1 MALVASRCKSE
12 ELPEKNTFIDY
23 PPTPMADV
31 RETPVKTAPAALFLR
46 LAKKFSNPE
55 TMSREKNIE
64 ESEIACSSSK
74 KLGSQ
79 QPPLE
84 EFDALECIDDSDCG
98 SSTNYPTEVPTT
110 PPPTEEAIFFHIL
123 PSIGSADHADGSCN
137 PCAWYWKPQG
147 CQNGTS
153 CTRCHLC
160 PKGELKVRR
169 KMKERHL
176 RAHTKVGTE
185 IKNGTICDLESI
197 SLSANVADGA
207 EKFGDIAQSVLQERA
222 PVSKPADKDKDSVS
236 LASLWEDQSPEQSES
251 PPKICVKNT
260 FIQVSKFAP
269 EPPTNSAPAALITQR
284 FRLKLKAIEG
294 EAVASDVS
302 QPIAPTQNTFDD
314 DASTATSRQ
323 KQIEENDKSSIEH
336 PEGAS
341 AEEAETY
348 NSYEA
353 HALGRCIPCAYLWH
367 KRDGCRL
374 GDACKFCH
382 RCDKGEIKK
391 RKRERIQQMKEVGE
405 YVPRFFQTHAR

>member
-1 MALVASRCKSE
+1 
-12 ELPEKNTFIDY
+12 
-23 PPTPMADV
+23 MADV

-64 ESEIACSSSK
+64 ESESACSSSK
-74 KLGSQ
+74 QWCSQ
-79 QPPLE
+79 QPRLE
-84 EFDALECIDDSDCG
+84 EFDAEGDALECIDDSDCG
-98 SSTNYPTEVPTT
+98 SSTNCPTELPTT
-110 PPPTEEAIFFHIL
+110 PLPTEEAIFFHIL
-123 PSIGSADHADGSCN
+123 PSIGSADHANGSCN

-169 KMKERHL
+169 KMKQRHL
-176 RAHTKVGTE
+176 RAQAKVE
-185 IKNGTICDLESI
+185 IENKNGTICDSESI
-197 SLSANVADGA
+197 ALSANVVDAA
-207 EKFGDIAQSVLQERA
+207 EKSVLQEMA
-222 PVSKPADKDKDSVS
+222 PVSKLADKDKDSIS
-236 LASLWEDQSPEQSES
+236 LASLLEDQSPEQSES

-260 FIQVSKFAP
+260 FIQVSKFTP

-294 EAVASDVS
+294 EAVASEAS
-302 QPIAPTQNTFDD
+302 QPFAPLQNTFDA

-323 KQIEENDKSSIEH
+323 RQIAENDESSIEH
-336 PEGAS
+336 PERPS
-341 AEEAETY
+341 AEEEAQTY

-353 HALGRCIPCAYLWH
+353 HVLGRCTPCAYLWH

-391 RKRERIQQMKEVGE
+391 RKRQRIQQMKEVGE